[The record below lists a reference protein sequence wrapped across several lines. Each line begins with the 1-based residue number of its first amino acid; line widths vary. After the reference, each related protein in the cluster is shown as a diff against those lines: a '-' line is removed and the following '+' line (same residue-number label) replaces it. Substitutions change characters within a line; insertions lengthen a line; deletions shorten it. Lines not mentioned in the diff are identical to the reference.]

1 MRTGPRPDVPVVG
14 ASVIV
19 PTHRGAHRIGT
30 LLEALAGQT
39 FDGSWEVVVVIDG
52 TVDGTADVLETFAT
66 KLPLRVVPIDE
77 PAGVAAA
84 LNRGYAE
91 AVGRVL
97 IRCDDDL
104 TPGRDML
111 ARHVEWHRGAGLRGV
126 IGATRDRFP
135 DTPYARVYGASAN
148 RQSLAASYR
157 RDPRDLW
164 IHWAA
169 HNSVTREAWDL
180 VGGFDETFP
189 YGEDSELGWRLQQA
203 GVTLHLD
210 PELEIEHR
218 GPALGSESRMPRAY
232 VSGASRS
239 LFQQVHPQ
247 AHRPAVGPKGVL
259 TRLWDAA
266 TWATAWLIRTWDG
279 YRRVGAAVDWSLSRV
294 PAALGARLVAFGV
307 EAAGKA
313 GLRYGATDLR
323 DFQRQKA
330 REVDAELGTGATRDG
345 GRARP

>member
-1 MRTGPRPDVPVVG
+1 MTHGPRLSVSAIE

-19 PTHRGAHRIGT
+19 PTHRGAHRVAP
-30 LLEALAGQT
+30 LLEALTRQAFKGP
-39 FDGSWEVVVVIDG
+39 WEVVVVIDG
-52 TVDGTADVLETFAT
+52 MFDHTAEVLETFAEI
-66 KLPLRVVPIDE
+66 LPLVVIKLQQPV
-77 PAGVAAA
+77 GVAAA

-111 ARHVEWHRGAGLRGV
+111 ARHVGWHRGAGLRGV

-135 DTPYARVYGASAN
+135 DTPYARAYGAPAN

-203 GVTLHLD
+203 AVTLHLD

-218 GPALGSESRMPRAY
+218 GPALGCESRMPRAY
-232 VSGASRS
+232 VSGASRR

-247 AHRPAVGPKGVL
+247 AHRPAMARKGVL

-266 TWATAWLIRTWDG
+266 TSATARLIRTQDG

-313 GLRYGATDLR
+313 GLRYGTGDLW

-330 REVDAELGTGATRDG
+330 REVDSELGATRDD
-345 GRARP
+345 GRAGP